1 MAEMMKERPAYVRFE
16 KRVIEDRNASLKAGH
31 FVGRDIIY
39 ALITPPGSKDVIV
52 REVESTRN
60 AEGVIINQGWLGYL
74 DTQVQEGRIPDA
86 FVDSYKRAYDKYKK
100 GEDLP
105 LNGTP
110 IKTWPPLSPAQITN
124 LIALNIHTVEDLA
137 ALNEEGKARFGM
149 GIVELQ
155 RKAKN
160 WLEESL
166 SIGAAV
172 AKLTALETEHKEMK
186 DQNERQRNLIQELQA
201 KVKALEGK
209 ATVPA

>member
-16 KRVIEDRNASLKAGH
+16 KRVIEDRTASLKQGH
-31 FVGRDIIY
+31 FVGRDIVY

-60 AEGVIINQGWLGYL
+60 ADGVIINQGWLDYL
-74 DTQVQEGRIPDA
+74 DTQVQEGRIPDV

-100 GEDLP
+100 GEELP
-105 LNGTP
+105 VNGTP

-160 WLEESL
+160 WLEESQ

-172 AKLTALETEHKEMK
+172 ARLTALETEFKALK
-186 DQNERQRNLIQELQA
+186 DQNDRQRAIIERLQA
-201 KVKALEGK
+201 ENTALKRE
-209 ATVPA
+209 PAPA

>member
-60 AEGVIINQGWLGYL
+60 EQGVIINQGWLDYL
-74 DTQVQEGRIPDA
+74 DTQVQEGRIPDV

-160 WLEESL
+160 WLEESQ

-172 AKLTALETEHKEMK
+172 ARLTALETEFKDLK
-186 DQNERQRNLIQELQA
+186 DQNERQRGLIEKLQA
-201 KVKALEGK
+201 ENTALK
-209 ATVPA
+209 RVPATV